1 MPDHDVSNELPKL
14 KLESDSKK
22 ILYIYTYTRFFFEFQ
37 SKKCK
42 DWNRYCAIVITFFEE
57 SVVHGKVFLFPART
71 PTYYTI

>member
-22 ILYIYTYTRFFFEFQ
+22 ILYINILGFFFEFK

-42 DWNRYCAIVITFFEE
+42 DWNRYCAIVITFF
-57 SVVHGKVFLFPART
+57 
-71 PTYYTI
+71 